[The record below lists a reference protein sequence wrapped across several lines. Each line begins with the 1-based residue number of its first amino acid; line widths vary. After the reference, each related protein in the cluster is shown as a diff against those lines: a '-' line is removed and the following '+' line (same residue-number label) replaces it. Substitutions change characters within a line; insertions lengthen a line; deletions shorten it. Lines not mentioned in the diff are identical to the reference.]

1 VTAAPTTA
9 PTAPRRQD
17 GNADLITGG
26 HLLAKALK
34 NEGVDVIFTLTGG
47 EIVDIFGGCIAEG
60 IRIIDVRHE
69 QVAAH
74 AADAYSRLTGRT
86 GCAVVTAGPGTMD
99 AITGVAHA
107 FYEQSAFL
115 LIGGLEPLAERRAG
129 ALGDLPHTHIMWPI
143 TKFSET
149 VTGTEQVAEMVSMA
163 CRACYRGA
171 PGPSYLEVPVDVLRR
186 GIDPA
191 SARVPAAGR
200 YRASTKS
207 LGDPKD
213 IESLVGLLA
222 KAERPCVLMGSQ
234 LMTVQGADV
243 AAEFC
248 RTLNVPAYA
257 SGAARGFLPPGD
269 PHNFHHTRRHAIER
283 ADLIMIVGLPLD
295 YRMTYG
301 RHLPPD
307 ATIVQIDLDYGTV
320 GQNHD
325 FSLGIVGDAATVLRA
340 VLDAS
345 GDTELAGARARRPW
359 LDELGGLERQT
370 VDAQSGKLRSGRNPI
385 DPLRLAHEINEF
397 LSDESI
403 FIGDGGD
410 VVTFSGGVIQ
420 PKAPGQW
427 FDTGPLG
434 TLGIGTP
441 FAMAAKLVH
450 PEKEVVCLFG
460 DGSFALT
467 GWDFETCVRHALP
480 FIGVIGNNSHM
491 NQVRYGTRLHL
502 GERYGEVATKLSD
515 VNYSQF
521 ARMLGGYG
529 EEVHDAKE
537 IQPALRRAR
546 ESGRCALIDVWVD
559 PEAFAPGTMH
569 QTMYQ

>member
-1 VTAAPTTA
+1 VTAAPRTA
-9 PTAPRRQD
+9 PASSTRQES
-17 GNADLITGG
+17 NAGVINGG

-60 IRIIDVRHE
+60 IRIVDVRHE

-74 AADAYSRLTGRT
+74 AADAYARLTGKS

-107 FYEQSAFL
+107 YYEQSAFL
-115 LIGGLEPLAERRAG
+115 LIGGLEPLSERRAG

-149 VTGTEQVAEMVSMA
+149 VTGTEQVGEMVSMA
-163 CRACYRGA
+163 FRACYRGA

-186 GIDPA
+186 EVDPA
-191 SARVPAAGR
+191 SARLPAAGR

-207 LGDPKD
+207 LGDPD
-213 IESLVGLLA
+213 DVESLVGLLA

-234 LMTVQGADV
+234 LMTVGAAGV

-248 RTLNVPAYA
+248 RTLNVPAYP
-257 SGAARGFLPPGD
+257 SGAARGFLPRRD
-269 PHNFHHTRRHAIER
+269 PHNFHHTRRRALER

-301 RHLPPD
+301 RRLRPD
-307 ATIVQIDLDYGTV
+307 ATVVQIDLDYATV

-325 FSLGIVGDAATVLRA
+325 FSLGIVADAAVVLRA

-345 GDTELAGARARRPW
+345 GGTERAAARARETW
-359 LDELGGLERQT
+359 LEELRVLERQA
-370 VDAQSGKLRSGRNPI
+370 VDAQSAKLRSDRNPI
-385 DPLRLAHEINEF
+385 DPLRLAYEINEF

-427 FDTGPLG
+427 MDTGPLG
-434 TLGIGTP
+434 TLGVGTP

-467 GWDFETCVRHALP
+467 GWDFESCVRHDLP

-521 ARMLGGYG
+521 ATMLGGYG
-529 EEVHDAKE
+529 EEVHEAKE

-546 ESGRCALIDVWVD
+546 ESGQCALIDVWVD